1 MTKRFLMI
9 LVMVSWCSV
18 SFAELI
24 EFKKCWLKE
33 YNSTQSLMGKPLVFE
48 SWDDWNKQT
57 GLDAE
62 WGGVKGSDIPY
73 ENVVFTIDTANGT
86 VIKSTIHTDEYL
98 KGMNIT
104 LNESVNQSLKK
115 WKEGGRKGTMPT
127 AKYLT
132 KIEKERYRL
141 LEYSAGH
148 ISFDDPE
155 TAEMFAATGQT
166 VIFDLNISEATIYYS
181 HRSYLDVISKLYQ
194 CDESYDSGSG
204 TETASSSGTA
214 FFINKKGNLL
224 TNNHV
229 VEGCKS
235 QKINYFNKEYEA
247 KIIATDKTLDL
258 ALLKAEVKPNS
269 FISFSKKEP
278 KKRQN
283 ITVAGYPLGKYL
295 SDDLKI
301 NDGKISALKGFD
313 NNSNEI
319 QHDIPINPGNSG
331 GPIVNENGELVA
343 VAVSGMAKDITE
355 GLNFGIKSSAVEN
368 FLTSN
373 QININVGEM
382 KFTMSIDKVN
392 KLLEES
398 TVYTFCN

>member
-1 MTKRFLMI
+1 MKKLLGI
-9 LVMVSWCSV
+9 LVLGLCLVCNN

-24 EFKKCWLKE
+24 EFKKCWIKE
-33 YNSTQSLMGKPLVFE
+33 YDSTRSLMDKPLVFE

-57 GLDAE
+57 GLGME
-62 WGGVKGSDIPY
+62 WGGVKGSDVPY
-73 ENVVFTIDTANGT
+73 EDVVFTVDTANGT

-98 KGMNIT
+98 KGMNIS

-127 AKYLT
+127 AEYLT

-155 TAEMFAATGQT
+155 LAEMYAGTGQT
-166 VIFDLNISEATIYYS
+166 VILDLNISEATIHYS
-181 HRSYLDVISKLYQ
+181 HRSHLDVISKLYQ

-235 QKINYFNKEYEA
+235 QKINYFNKEYDVQ
-247 KIIATDKTLDL
+247 IVSTDKNLDL
-258 ALLKAEVKPNS
+258 ALLEAKVRPKS
-269 FISFSKKEP
+269 FISFSKDEP
-278 KKRQN
+278 KKRQVV
-283 ITVAGYPLGKYL
+283 IAAGYPLGKYL

-313 NNSNEI
+313 NNSNQI
-319 QHDIPINPGNSG
+319 QHDIPVNPGNSG
-331 GPIVNENGELVA
+331 GPIVNEKGQLVA
-343 VAVSGMAKDITE
+343 IAVSGMTNTE
-355 GLNFGIKSSAVEN
+355 GLNFGIKTSAASN
-368 FLTSN
+368 FLKSNKINPSADYMSFSTSD
-373 QININVGEM
+373 
-382 KFTMSIDKVN
+382 DKLV

-398 TVYTFCN
+398 TVYTFCK